1 MGTRSPVAVTG
12 TLSTV
17 TLLTVRR
24 GGTAM
29 LILRGVRRRVAV
41 QVTGVGTTSHEFVDG
56 FRVAV
61 RPLEQ
66 LVVSLQ

>member
-1 MGTRSPVAVTG
+1 MGTRSPVTVTG

-24 GGTAM
+24 GTAALLM
-29 LILRGVRRRVAV
+29 LVDVGRRVAV
-41 QVTGVGTTSHEFVDG
+41 QVTGVGTTSHKVVGD